1 MRSKTNWISPPCSFL
16 LLFTSSLLHSSI
28 PCHSSS
34 SHCSHTVDPNS
45 FIQDSQ
51 ASPWDTH
58 HTPMPSI
65 TSKHGACSQALPH
78 VLSHVDVLSV
88 NTRRRFLEHACLQ
101 CSHQYQEVVD
111 MGSVLPI
118 SGLLCVHPFWFLGT
132 GLQVYLL
139 LCQPARTREWFSM
152 LETRSQYPPG
162 TLGECPCAMN

>member
-118 SGLLCVHPFWFLGT
+118 SGLLCPSLLVLGNWPSGIFASLPT
-132 GLQVYLL
+132 STDQGMVFH
-139 LCQPARTREWFSM
+139 A
-152 LETRSQYPPG
+152 G
-162 TLGECPCAMN
+162 N